1 MKKYLSYIWPITKKV
16 PSDHSGMVEITW
28 YNGRKMLN
36 SKSAN
41 YSYGNLQKVLN
52 HGLAIADLVNIK
64 GVLILGMGGGSII
77 QSLRNKYQYNGN
89 IHAVEIDARIIEL
102 AKIEFGISESDNL
115 AIENADAFEFVQK
128 RRSSFDLIVVDL
140 FIDRKVPTI
149 FYGKEFFHNL
159 IKLVNQGGSVLFNSG
174 INLTADHP
182 ATEMINRFQNE
193 VGFRCTVLQK
203 VQRLNTLLIAR
214 KMV

>member
-1 MKKYLSYIWPITKKV
+1 M

-52 HGLAIADLVNIK
+52 QGLATAELGDIK
-64 GVLILGMGGGSII
+64 TVLILGMGGGSII
-77 QSLRNKYQYNGN
+77 QSLRNKYQYNGH

-102 AKIEFGISESDNL
+102 AKTEFGINESENL
-115 AIENADAFEFVQK
+115 KIENADAFEFVQNC
-128 RRSSFDLIVVDL
+128 SSTYDLIIVDL
-140 FIDRKVPTI
+140 FIDREVPPI
-149 FYGKEFFHNL
+149 FYGKEFFQNL
-159 IKLVNQGGSVLFNSG
+159 TGLVNKQGFVVFNLG
-174 INLTADHP
+174 INLSEDHP

-193 VGFRCTVLQK
+193 AGFSCTVLKK
-203 VQRLNTLLIAR
+203 VQQLNTLLIAKR
-214 KMV
+214 DR